1 MQNKPCCRTS
11 HISIFLTDPLLV
23 FQYNIGILLIFSH
36 AGTFNA
42 REKASCL
49 FKFVREQLQS
59 DWLPFIL
66 SEPGGGSLT
75 QEESCFEELGL
86 VSSVQKYLPKVK
98 TFSTL
103 SNTLVSRYTCIQ
115 S

>member
-1 MQNKPCCRTS
+1 M
-11 HISIFLTDPLLV
+11 I
-23 FQYNIGILLIFSH
+23 ILLYSSNIFH

-49 FKFVREQLQS
+49 IAFVREQLQS

-75 QEESCFEELGL
+75 QEESSFEELGL
-86 VSSVQKYLPKVK
+86 VSQTGGGATEK
-98 TFSTL
+98 
-103 SNTLVSRYTCIQ
+103 
-115 S
+115 